1 MEPTASLIERVV
13 QFFQLRIKFEK
24 NGCSRSVV
32 NKKMALRHMIAV
44 NHEDSLEGSRE
55 QVGASQ
61 RSSSDIPR
69 VPPHAPSSP
78 KSMRSD
84 STLSVDSGQ
93 CSGDVALTSQHSF
106 SSSREEREEK
116 EQIEETS
123 SIFHVYQQRCLP
135 GYARIA

>member
-1 MEPTASLIERVV
+1 MTYSNALFS
-13 QFFQLRIKFEK
+13 
-24 NGCSRSVV
+24 CSQQPPSEV
-32 NKKMALRHMIAV
+32 
-44 NHEDSLEGSRE
+44 
-55 QVGASQ
+55 
-61 RSSSDIPR
+61 PR

-106 SSSREEREEK
+106 SSSREEREDK
-116 EQIEETS
+116 EPLEETS

-135 GYARIA
+135 GYARIASERFYQTQEHCFLCFCSPPLKSNAGLGFRWVNTFEGGGS

>member
-1 MEPTASLIERVV
+1 
-13 QFFQLRIKFEK
+13 
-24 NGCSRSVV
+24 
-32 NKKMALRHMIAV
+32 MIAV
-44 NHEDSLEGSRE
+44 NNEDSMDQSKAQSGPSCC
-55 QVGASQ
+55 Q
-61 RSSSDIPR
+61 RSSSEIPR

-93 CSGDVALTSQHSF
+93 CSGIPGDVVLTSQHSF

-116 EQIEETS
+116 EQSDETS

-135 GYARIA
+135 GYARIASKCTVRGEVSERR